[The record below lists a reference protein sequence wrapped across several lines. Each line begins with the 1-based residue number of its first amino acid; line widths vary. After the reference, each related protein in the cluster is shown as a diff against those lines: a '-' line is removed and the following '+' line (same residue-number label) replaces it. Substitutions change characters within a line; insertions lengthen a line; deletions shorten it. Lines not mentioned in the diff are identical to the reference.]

1 MATPMVM
8 PKAGNS
14 VEECLLT
21 TWRVKAGDSVKA
33 GDILADIETDKAAF
47 EIESPATGTVLA
59 LFWKAGDLVPVM
71 QTLCVI
77 GAAGEDVTSFRPDG
91 ASGAAAPAPVAAPV
105 AEGVATAAAAATA
118 PVVAVAAEN
127 GPLSP
132 RARRF
137 VKEHPFVVPPIQGS
151 GAGGRIVEQDV
162 IEAYR
167 SAPHLTPAAAR
178 LAAEGV
184 AVPAGGTGVS
194 GSVRVQDMSKPAAAS
209 APVEAAV
216 TAAPTAAV
224 PAAVPTAPA
233 VPAGDTVTEVKLS
246 NIRKIIAKRLHESLS
261 GLAQYTL
268 NAEADVSGILALRQR
283 IKAQGEALGLAN
295 VNIGDM
301 VMYAAVKA
309 LRQHPAL
316 NAEFDGTVVRQHS
329 AVNMG
334 FACDTPRGLMV
345 PVVPG
350 AQRLSL
356 AEMAAKAK
364 ELAKQAAAGSL
375 NPDFLLG
382 GTFTVSNLGA
392 FGITT
397 FTPVINAP
405 QVAILGVGATVLRPV
420 RVGGAIEYREMIQL
434 SLTLDHRVVDGA
446 PGARYLQTLTA
457 ILENFELVCV
467 AG

>member
-1 MATPMVM
+1 M
-8 PKAGNS
+8 
-14 VEECLLT
+14 
-21 TWRVKAGDSVKA
+21 
-33 GDILADIETDKAAF
+33 
-47 EIESPATGTVLA
+47 
-59 LFWKAGDLVPVM
+59 
-71 QTLCVI
+71 
-77 GAAGEDVTSFRPDG
+77 
-91 ASGAAAPAPVAAPV
+91 
-105 AEGVATAAAAATA
+105 
-118 PVVAVAAEN
+118 
-127 GPLSP
+127 
-132 RARRF
+132 
-137 VKEHPFVVPPIQGS
+137 
-151 GAGGRIVEQDV
+151 
-162 IEAYR
+162 
-167 SAPHLTPAAAR
+167 
-178 LAAEGV
+178 
-184 AVPAGGTGVS
+184 
-194 GSVRVQDMSKPAAAS
+194 
-209 APVEAAV
+209 
-216 TAAPTAAV
+216 
-224 PAAVPTAPA
+224 
-233 VPAGDTVTEVKLS
+233 TEVKLS

-316 NAEFDGTVVRQHS
+316 NAEFDGAVVRQHS
-329 AVNMG
+329 AINVG

-356 AEMAAKAK
+356 AELAAKAK

-420 RVGGAIEYREMIQL
+420 RVGAGIEYREMILL

-457 ILENFELVCV
+457 VLENFELVCV